1 VNNSE
6 KPSKKEILDALEN
19 FYRAYERDAQFE
31 YGSQTPWRPED
42 SGEAAVIAAHDI
54 LKRAGRL

>member
-1 VNNSE
+1 MKDSD
-6 KPSKKEILDALEN
+6 KPSRKEILDALEN

-31 YGSQTPWRPED
+31 YGSQTPWKPED
-42 SGEAAVIAAHDI
+42 SGDTAVIAAHDI